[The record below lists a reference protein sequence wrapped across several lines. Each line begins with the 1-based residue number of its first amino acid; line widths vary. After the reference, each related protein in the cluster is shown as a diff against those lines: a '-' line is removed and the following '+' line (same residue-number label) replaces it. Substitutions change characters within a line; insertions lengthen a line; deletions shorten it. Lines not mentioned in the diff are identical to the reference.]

1 MISFDLECSRNHR
14 FEGVF
19 KDYESFNSQLS
30 DGMVRCPFC
39 DDTEI
44 RRLFTGCSIQAKSS
58 VPAEQGAAPNMFQMM
73 KMVRRYVMENFEHVG
88 RDFPEIARAIHYGD
102 REEKNIY
109 GETNQEEIRELLEE
123 GIGVMPLPDVEKLE
137 N

>member
-19 KDYESFNSQLS
+19 KDYESFNSQLA
-30 DGMVRCPFC
+30 DGMVRCPVC

-44 RRLFTGCSIQAKSS
+44 RRLFTGCSIQAKSALQS
-58 VPAEQGAAPNMFQMM
+58 GRGETPTMFQMM
-73 KMVRRYVMENFEHVG
+73 KMVRQYVLENFEHVG

-102 REEKNIY
+102 QEEKNIY
-109 GETNQEEIRELLEE
+109 GETNPNEIKELLEE